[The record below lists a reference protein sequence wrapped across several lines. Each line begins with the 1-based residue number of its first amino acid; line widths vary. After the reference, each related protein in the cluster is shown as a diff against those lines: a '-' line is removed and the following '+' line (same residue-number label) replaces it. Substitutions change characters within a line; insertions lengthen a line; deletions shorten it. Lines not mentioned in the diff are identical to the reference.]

1 MKKILLLLL
10 LLLSVIGIDGAF
22 AQTIDGALKTL
33 TASGTNTYTISE
45 AFPATY
51 TVGERFIVKF
61 TNGNTGAATLNR
73 NGLGAK
79 AIVKNNNT
87 ALASGDIV
95 SGQKMI
101 VSYDGTNYQI
111 VGSVGRQVLT
121 GSATLDFAST
131 AAGASTTLTVT
142 VTGAALND
150 SVVVGVPNGSIS
162 TTNNGIFTGW
172 VSSAN
177 TVSVKFTNANLSGNI
192 DPASGTF
199 NVRVIK

>member
-1 MKKILLLLL
+1 MKKILILLL
-10 LLLSVIGIDGAF
+10 LLLSVIGLGGVL

>member
-1 MKKILLLLL
+1 MKKILILLL

>member
-1 MKKILLLLL
+1 MKKILILLL

-199 NVRVIK
+199 NVPCVS